1 MYKSLAE
8 ICEVEKKEGI
18 PFWKIVQKADCIE
31 TGMSEAEA
39 FEKMRVMYQAMREAD
54 YRYEGELKSASG
66 LVGGEGRKMQEAR
79 EAGITV
85 CGRLMGK
92 VMEKALKMG
101 ESNACMKRIVAAPTA
116 GSCGVVPAVFLSL
129 EEEKHFTEE
138 KMVEA
143 LYVAAGIGGV
153 IANRAF
159 LAGAAGGCQAE
170 IGSASAMAAGGVAYL
185 LGGNSEAVAN
195 AAALALKNLLGLA
208 CDPVA
213 GLVEVPCV
221 KRNVIGAVNALAAAD
236 MTVAGIFSKIPP
248 DEVIDAMRS
257 IGRNMDEDI
266 RETGRGGLAGTPT
279 GVAVKEKM
287 PQLDANGD
295 YCEQ

>member
-18 PFWKIVQKADCIE
+18 PFWKIVQLADCVE
-31 TGMSEAEA
+31 TGMSESVA
-39 FEKMRVMYQAMREAD
+39 FEKMRVMYQAMKEAD
-54 YRYEGELKSASG
+54 DRYEGDLKSSSG

-92 VMEKALKMG
+92 VMEKALKTG

-116 GSCGVVPAVFLSL
+116 GSCGVVPAVFITL

-185 LGGNSEAVAN
+185 MGGDSEAIAN

-257 IGRNMDEDI
+257 IGRNMNEDI
-266 RETGRGGLAGTPT
+266 RETGKGGLAGTPT
-279 GVAVKEKM
+279 GVAISQQM
-287 PQLDANGD
+287 TSL
-295 YCEQ
+295 

>member
-8 ICEVEKKEGI
+8 ITEIEKKTGK
-18 PFWKIVQKADCIE
+18 PFWKIVAEDDCRE
-31 TGMSEAEA
+31 RGVEAEQA
-39 FEKMRVMYQAMREAD
+39 FREMQGMYRAMREAD
-54 YRYEGELKSASG
+54 AAYDGTLKSASG
-66 LVGGEGRKMQEAR
+66 LVGTDGEKMRIAR
-79 EAGITV
+79 EKGMLL
-85 CGRLMGK
+85 CGDFIGK

-116 GSCGVVPAVFLSL
+116 GSCGVVPAVFLTMQEERGFL
-129 EEEKHFTEE
+129 EEQ
-138 KMVEA
+138 MVEA

-170 IGSASAMAAGGVAYL
+170 IGSASAMAAGGAAYL
-185 LGGNSEAVAN
+185 MGGDAEQISH

-221 KRNVIGAVNALAAAD
+221 KRNVMGAVNALTSAD
-236 MTVAGIFSKIPP
+236 MVAAGITSRIPP

-257 IGRNMDEDI
+257 IGRSMNEDI
-266 RETGRGGLAGTPT
+266 RETGKGGLAGTPS
-279 GVAVKEKM
+279 GVAIRERISG
-287 PQLDANGD
+287 QI
-295 YCEQ
+295 

>member
-8 ICEVEKKEGI
+8 ICEIEKREGI
-18 PFWKIVQKADCIE
+18 PFWKIVQQADCVE
-31 TGMSEAEA
+31 TGMPETEA
-39 FEKMRVMYQAMREAD
+39 FEKMRVMYQAMKEAD
-54 YRYEGELKSASG
+54 DSYDGELKSASG
-66 LVGGEGRKMQEAR
+66 LVGGEGKKMQEAR
-79 EAGITV
+79 EAGMTV

-92 VMEKALKMG
+92 VMEKALKTG

-116 GSCGVVPAVFLSL
+116 GSCGVVPAVFITL

-138 KMVEA
+138 KMIEA
-143 LYVAAGIGGV
+143 MYVAAGIGGV
-153 IANRAF
+153 IAHRAF

-185 LGGNSEAVAN
+185 MGGDSEAIAN

-221 KRNVIGAVNALAAAD
+221 KRNVIGAINALAAAD
-236 MTVAGIFSKIPP
+236 MTVAGISSKIPP

-266 RETGRGGLAGTPT
+266 RETGKGGLAGTPT
-279 GVAVKEKM
+279 GVKISEQMEK
-287 PQLDANGD
+287 LG
-295 YCEQ
+295 

>member
-8 ICEVEKKEGI
+8 ICELEEKEGL
-18 PFWKIVQKADCIE
+18 PFWKIVQLKDCKEQGILE
-31 TGMSEAEA
+31 RDA
-39 FEKMRVMYQAMREAD
+39 FEMMRAMYLAMKDAD
-54 YRYEGELKSASG
+54 DNYDENLKSSSG
-66 LVGGEGRKMQEAR
+66 LVGTEGYKMQKAR
-79 EAGITV
+79 ELGTTV
-85 CGRLMGK
+85 CGRLVSK
-92 VMEKALKMG
+92 VMEKALKTG

-116 GSCGVVPAVFLSL
+116 GSCGVVPAVFITL
-129 EEEKHFTEE
+129 EEEKHFSED

-143 LYVAAGIGGV
+143 MYVAAGIGGV

-185 LGGNSEAVAN
+185 MGGGAKEIAN

-221 KRNVIGAVNALAAAD
+221 KRNVIGAVNALTASD
-236 MTVAGIFSKIPP
+236 MTMAGIFSQIPP

-257 IGRNMDEDI
+257 IGRNMNEDI
-266 RETGRGGLAGTPT
+266 RETGKGGLAGTPT
-279 GVAVKEKM
+279 GVEIREKM
-287 PQLDANGD
+287 SHLS
-295 YCEQ
+295 